1 MRFKL
6 PAGPSR
12 VVAMTTVVA
21 VVMGAAGWII
31 GVQVQSP
38 ADVAAGHTAPR
49 ASLVT
54 VPVEMRAL
62 TATVVAQGTVSYGAP
77 REITLSGVVAAE
89 SDGDE
94 ASSQLVTK
102 APTAGSTL
110 REGDVLLEVSGRPV
124 FVATGSVP
132 MYRTLR
138 RGSTGDDVRQVRRA
152 MRRLMPSRNLAS
164 TGPFNDSLIGA
175 VEAWYRQKGYV
186 ATGPSSAARTQLRQL
201 EQAVTD
207 AGAANTAGGDAQPAE
222 TGRSETRAA
231 PGNAGGAKALA
242 DARADLSAF
251 RKTYGVSVASGEIL
265 FLPKLPTRLDT
276 VTIKAGATA
285 SGVIGTVADP
295 VLVINGDI
303 GSEDADLLKKGLP
316 ATLESTTGAS
326 FKATLTGLGSSV
338 ALAPAESGG
347 GSSGDGA
354 GEPAAG
360 AAEEDASGDAEVATG
375 TPIRLKPRDPKKL
388 ARFAGEAVKITI
400 RVGGTEGKV
409 LTVPV
414 AAVFTSAD
422 GRARVS
428 VQTTAGTSRDVPV
441 TTGLSTQGNV
451 EITPESGETLKA
463 GDRVVVGTQ

>member
-1 MRFKL
+1 
-6 PAGPSR
+6 
-12 VVAMTTVVA
+12 MTTVVA
-21 VVMGAAGWII
+21 VAMGAAGWII
-31 GVQVQSP
+31 GVRVQSP
-38 ADVAAGHTAPR
+38 ADAAAGHTAPM

-62 TATVVAQGTVSYGAP
+62 TATVVAQGTVSYGVP
-77 REITLSGVVAAE
+77 QEITLSGVVAAE
-89 SDGDE
+89 GDGE
-94 ASSQLVTK
+94 AASSQLVTK
-102 APTAGSTL
+102 APTAGRTL

-124 FVATGSVP
+124 FVVTGSVP

-152 MRRLMPSRNLAS
+152 MRRLMPSRNLAP

-175 VEAWYRQKGYV
+175 VEAWYRKKGYV

-207 AGAANTAGGDAQPAE
+207 AKAANTAPAGGDTQPAG
-222 TGRSETRAA
+222 TGRTERRAA
-231 PGNAGGAKALA
+231 PGNTGGAKALA
-242 DARADLSAF
+242 DARADLKAF
-251 RKTYGVSVASGEIL
+251 NKTYGVSVASGEIL

-276 VTIKAGATA
+276 VTIKAGAAA
-285 SGVIGTVADP
+285 SGAIGTVADP
-295 VLVINGDI
+295 VLVINGDV

-326 FKATLTGLGSSV
+326 FTATLTGLGSSV
-338 ALAPAESGG
+338 ASAPAKSDG

-354 GEPAAG
+354 GKPTAD
-360 AAEEDASGDAEVATG
+360 AAEEGAPADADVATG
-375 TPIRLKPRDPKKL
+375 TPIRLKPTDPKKL

-422 GRARVS
+422 GRVRVS